1 MVASEEMDVL
11 SRLRSASAADTAAKY
26 DEAELYDFLW
36 VLLNMDLGDAS
47 LEPGEIPITEDGIL

>member
-1 MVASEEMDVL
+1 MEVL
-11 SRLRSASAADTAAKY
+11 SRLRSASMAADTAAKY